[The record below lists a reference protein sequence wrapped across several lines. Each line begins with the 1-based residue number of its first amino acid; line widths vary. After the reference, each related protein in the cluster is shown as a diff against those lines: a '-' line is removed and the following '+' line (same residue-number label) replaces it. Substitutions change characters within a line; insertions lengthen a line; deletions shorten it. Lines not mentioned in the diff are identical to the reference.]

1 LVQARKRNP
10 AKMTSHDSSSSTRSS
25 SFDLLDKR
33 LQRWAWEQRWTK
45 LHETQEKA
53 IRAIMCSPESDV
65 LVAAPTAG
73 GKTEAVFLPILTD
86 LAADAEERVGFRVLY
101 ISPLRALID
110 DQRRRLAEIAKL
122 VDVAVTAWH
131 SDVPQSTKTRAMR
144 KPQGILLTTPES
156 LEAFFVVRGQHM
168 QRLFSPLKFLVVD
181 ELHSYLRSE
190 RGRQLQSLMHRLE
203 ILTGHPARRVAL
215 SATLGDLSQAAA
227 FLRPSGGQQAI
238 LIRADDES
246 ELRMALLGF
255 ADEPNDAGPDS
266 AEFEG
271 TEQRMSAVDEIP
283 KVVFNALRG
292 KNNLL
297 FANTRLGVELYTD
310 KLRRLCEEASVP
322 NEFFAHH
329 GSLSKPLRKHTE
341 EMLRNPNRPATAV
354 CTSTLELGIDIGHIE
369 SVGQID
375 CPPSVSSIRQRLGRS
390 GRRGDPAVLRLY
402 VTEHVPQPDSS
413 IEERL
418 HLKLTQTIAQVDLLL
433 AGWCESPT
441 AESLHLST
449 LLHQILSMIGE
460 KGGVTAAESWRV
472 LCQTGPFANVEKDLF
487 ITLLRQMGAMNL
499 IEQAPNG
506 TLLLG
511 PEGERIQR
519 QRGFYAIFHTPEE
532 YTLIA
537 PDGPLGSLPISHPL
551 IPGNHMIFGG
561 QRWLIRDVDSRRRV
575 VALVPSPAGKPPRFA
590 GSGWLV
596 GREVRRRMRSVLNCH
611 EARAYLDGT
620 AKYFLEAARRTFTD
634 LGLSNRS
641 LIQYGGDSYLFC
653 WTSDLVRHTLRALL
667 ASVSCEV
674 DVLAVALRCPGL
686 PPRSFVAK
694 LRDALHSDHDPV
706 LLASKVRN
714 RETEKY
720 DEYLGDNLTAIEY
733 ASRMIRIQETREYIE
748 EIISGSPAY

>member
-1 LVQARKRNP
+1 
-10 AKMTSHDSSSSTRSS
+10 
-25 SFDLLDKR
+25 
-33 LQRWAWEQRWTK
+33 
-45 LHETQEKA
+45 
-53 IRAIMCSPESDV
+53 
-65 LVAAPTAG
+65 
-73 GKTEAVFLPILTD
+73 
-86 LAADAEERVGFRVLY
+86 
-101 ISPLRALID
+101 
-110 DQRRRLAEIAKL
+110 
-122 VDVAVTAWH
+122 
-131 SDVPQSTKTRAMR
+131 
-144 KPQGILLTTPES
+144 
-156 LEAFFVVRGQHM
+156 
-168 QRLFSPLKFLVVD
+168 LKFLVVD
-181 ELHSYLRSE
+181 ELHAYLTSE

-203 ILTGHPARRVAL
+203 VITRKPARRIAL
-215 SATLGDLSQAAA
+215 SATLGDLDLAAE
-227 FLRPSGGQQAI
+227 FLRPGSDREAVK
-238 LIRADDES
+238 IRADDES

-255 ADEPNDAGPDS
+255 ADESSDHCTGS
-266 AEFEG
+266 AELESG
-271 TEQRMSAVDEIP
+271 AQALATADEIP
-283 KVVFNALRG
+283 KVVFNAFRG

-329 GSLSKPLRKHTE
+329 GSLSKPLRRHAE

-402 VTEHVPQPDSS
+402 VTEYVPRPDSS

-418 HLKLTQTIAQVDLLL
+418 HLRLTQTIAQVDLLL
-433 AGWCESPT
+433 AGWCEFPI
-441 AESLHLST
+441 AQSLHLST

-460 KGGVTAAESWRV
+460 RGGVTAAESWRV
-472 LCQTGPFANVEKDLF
+472 LCQTGPFANVGKDLF
-487 ITLLRQMGAMNL
+487 VSLLRQMAARNL

-511 PEGERIQR
+511 PEGERVVS

-532 YTLIA
+532 YTLMA

-575 VALVPSPAGKPPRFA
+575 VTLVPSPAGKPPRFE

-596 GREVRRRMRSVLNCH
+596 GREVRRKMRNVLAGH
-611 EARAYLDGT
+611 EARAYLDKT
-620 AKYFLEAARRTFTD
+620 AEYFLQAARRTFAD
-634 LGLSNRS
+634 LGLEDTS

-653 WTSDLVRHTLRALL
+653 WTSDLVRHTLRAML

-674 DVLAVALRCPGL
+674 DLLAVALRCPGM
-686 PPRSFVAK
+686 PPSSFVNK
-694 LRDALHSDHDPV
+694 LREALRSDHDPV
-706 LLASKVRN
+706 ALASQVRN

-733 ASRMIRIQETREYIE
+733 ASRMICIQETRKYIE
-748 EIISGSPAY
+748 EIISGFPPS